1 MEAFALYLLKSSV
14 WLTGFAAVYFL
25 FLRNERFFVLNRIFL
40 VAGILSA
47 IVFPFFTWHYTVIFP
62 VMPTVNV
69 DEPQV
74 QAIGVVKESF
84 QSKDLLLYVY
94 LLGALYLI
102 YRLIK
107 QTTSVWQV
115 IRNSDSLHFNSV
127 KLIRSDRYPASFS
140 FFSFVFVNPSTHE
153 HEINE
158 IVNHEQEHIRQRHWI
173 DLLLFEII
181 CTLQW
186 FNPMAWF
193 YGRFIRQNH
202 EFLADE
208 YAIRRSSNPA
218 IYRAA
223 LLNQMFGV
231 PVISLANSFNYSINK
246 KRFNMMKQITYS
258 PFRKLKLLLVL
269 PLIAGVFYAF
279 AAPEYKFVQA
289 NSEQQNNLPQSLTEN
304 NTNLANTTQEK
315 VVKGTVVDEQGKPLK
330 NAAIVISGTTIGT
343 ISDAS
348 GNFELKITDES
359 PLVVTYVGYA
369 TRIVPPDFSK
379 EMLIQ
384 TSRIVVGINTD
395 GTTSIV
401 GSPDDFINPPLYIVD
416 GKELTKSEME
426 KIKPDQ
432 IDEISVLKNK
442 EFTSKYGDKGKN
454 GVVLITLKKSP
465 SIKFSAKEYDYDKGV
480 LTIKEPSQLDVKS
493 INGKQPLLVI
503 DGVFTESKKLEDIA
517 PNTIQSMSVWKD
529 EKAIEKYGDKGK
541 NGVIEL
547 TTKNAPLYVVDG
559 VVRSEIKDIDPNSIE
574 SVSVLKDQSATKLYG
589 EKGKN
594 GVVIITS
601 KKDTQSKKS
610 EIEVVGYANDQK
622 PAQNKKS
629 GVKLRSTGTAGNPLI
644 VVDGV
649 ISSQKVDDI
658 KPETI
663 ESISVLKD
671 DMAVK
676 KYGDKGK
683 DGVVEITLKKE
694 KEVFVVV
701 EQMPEFPGGITALKE
716 YVRVNLQYPKIA
728 LENRIAGQVH
738 VQFNVAE
745 DGSVTDAKVV
755 GGIDPTLDQE
765 ALRIV
770 NSMPKWIPGQQR
782 GTPVKVSY
790 VLPIN
795 FAYPADFHSKSQEK
809 LKEMKTK

>member
-25 FLRNERFFVLNRIFL
+25 FLWNERFFALNRIFL
-40 VAGILSA
+40 LSG
-47 IVFPFFTWHYTVIFP
+47 IVFSIFGPFFTWHYTVVFP
-62 VMPTVNV
+62 VAPAAST
-69 DEPQV
+69 DGPHI
-74 QAIGVVKESF
+74 QAIGAVTDVGLQPKE
-84 QSKDLLLYVY
+84 LLLYIY

-115 IRNSDSLHFNSV
+115 IRKSETLHFNSV
-127 KLIRSDRYPASFS
+127 KLIHTNRYPASFS

-173 DLLLFEII
+173 DLLLFEIV

-186 FNPMAWF
+186 FNPVAWI

-208 YAIRRSSNPA
+208 QALRRSPNPA
-218 IYRAA
+218 FYRAA

-279 AAPEYKFVQA
+279 AAPEYKFVQTEG
-289 NSEQQNNLPQSLTEN
+289 NNEVSNLPQ
-304 NTNLANTTQEK
+304 NLKT
-315 VVKGTVVDEQGKPLK
+315 VKGKVIKEDGSPLQGTSIVV
-330 NAAIVISGTTIGT
+330 SGSTIGT
-343 ISDAS
+343 MPDEN
-348 GNFELKITDES
+348 GNFKLEVPDDSPIVFSFVGFES
-359 PLVVTYVGYA
+359 VKVK
-369 TRIVPPDFSK
+369 PDFDK
-379 EMLIQ
+379 EMVITMKRVVISIEAIGNKPSDSEIFR
-384 TSRIVVGINTD
+384 TSGPVLT
-395 GTTSIV
+395 
-401 GSPDDFINPPLYIVD
+401 FVD
-416 GKELTKSEME
+416 GKETSEE
-426 KIKPDQ
+426 DFKKIKPDQ
-432 IDEISVLKNK
+432 IESISVLRKK
-442 EFTSKYGDKGKN
+442 EFTDKYGEKGKN
-454 GVVLITLKKSP
+454 GVILIKTRKDESASQDTPTDVMVNGYANDQGENTKEKPNSK
-465 SIKFSAKEYDYDKGV
+465 IKFRNIGTSGTGNY
-480 LTIKEPSQLDVKS
+480 
-493 INGKQPLLVI
+493 PLLVL
-503 DGVFTESKKLEDIA
+503 DGVIAEDIIFGEMDTSLVKSA
-517 PNTIQSMSVWKD
+517 NVIKGEMATKKYGEKGKNGVIEITTKKGSGSLGMGSKPLVVINGEIATNQNIDKIDPNTIQSMSVWKG
-529 EKAIEKYGDKGK
+529 EKAIEKYGDQGK
-541 NGVIEL
+541 NGVIE
-547 TTKNAPLYVVDG
+547 
-559 VVRSEIKDIDPNSIE
+559 II
-574 SVSVLKDQSATKLYG
+574 LKEDQNT
-589 EKGKN
+589 
-594 GVVIITS
+594 
-601 KKDTQSKKS
+601 
-610 EIEVVGYANDQK
+610 
-622 PAQNKKS
+622 NKKNENS
-629 GVKLRSTGTAGNPLI
+629 GVKIRSTGTAGTPLM

-649 ISSQKVDDI
+649 VSSKKVEDFD
-658 KPETI
+658 PETI
-663 ESISVLKD
+663 QSINVLKGE
-671 DMAVK
+671 MATK

-683 DGVVEITLKKE
+683 DGVLEITLKKIS
-694 KEVFVVV
+694 EVFVVV
-701 EQMPEFPGGITALKE
+701 EQMPEFPGGLAALKE
-716 YVRVNLQYPKIA
+716 FVRVNLQYPKIA

-745 DGSVTDAKVV
+745 NGSVIDAKVV
-755 GGIDPTLDQE
+755 GGIDPALDHE

-795 FAYPADFHSKSQEK
+795 FNYPADFHPKSQEK